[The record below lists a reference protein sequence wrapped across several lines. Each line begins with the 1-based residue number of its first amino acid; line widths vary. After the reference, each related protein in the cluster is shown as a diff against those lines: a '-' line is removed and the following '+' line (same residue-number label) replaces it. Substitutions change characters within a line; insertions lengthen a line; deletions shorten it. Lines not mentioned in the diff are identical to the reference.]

1 MSKQKQ
7 KPKKAT
13 IDRSDLEAVLRKAI
27 VDSGR
32 AVNEIA
38 VAADVPQ
45 SGLSRFMRSER
56 TLTLPIASRLCKT
69 LRLELIQP
77 R

>member
-1 MSKQKQ
+1 MSKQKTR
-7 KPKKAT
+7 KVT

-38 VAADVPQ
+38 AAAEVPQ
-45 SGLSRFMRSER
+45 SGLSRFMREER
-56 TLTLPIASRLCKT
+56 TLTLPIASRLCKS
-69 LRLELIQP
+69 LKLELIE

>member
-7 KPKKAT
+7 KPKKAK
-13 IDRSDLEAVLRKAI
+13 IDRSDLEAVLRKAM

-38 VAADVPQ
+38 AAADVPQ
-45 SGLSRFMRSER
+45 SGLSRFIRGER
-56 TLTLPIASRLCKT
+56 TLTLPIASRLCKS
-69 LRLELIQP
+69 LGLGLIEQ
-77 R
+77 